1 MPTCES
7 LRGQIIG
14 MGNWITCIT
23 GRIGRV
29 DRMLCES
36 GVRLQLLLFLPAG
49 GGGCDVVERRREIWE
64 ERESRKEGGEGK
76 RGIG

>member
-1 MPTCES
+1 MPMCES

-23 GRIGRV
+23 GRIGGV

-36 GVRLQLLLFLPAG
+36 GVRLRLLLFLPAG
-49 GGGCDVVERRREIWE
+49 GGGCDVVERRWE
-64 ERESRKEGGEGK
+64 DFEGRESRKEGGKGK
-76 RGIG
+76 RGMG